1 MHRVRNSRCNA
12 SDTTTIRMVMR
23 TFNSLVLNFTVAIL
37 DFLYKGRDIQR
48 FWVLEEIA
56 RAPYFAFMSVLHFRE
71 SMGLRGPE
79 HTYLMKEHFEQTLNE
94 TEHLE
99 EMESRGG
106 NQYWIDRA
114 FARHLVLLYYW
125 IMVIYYAI
133 DPVSAYDINEK
144 IEYHA
149 AHTYEKY
156 LTTHPDDAKIVA
168 IRDDELQHAQELH
181 VAMEKINE
189 ITSFRT
195 KTNRESRATT
205 GTF

>member
-1 MHRVRNSRCNA
+1 MG
-12 SDTTTIRMVMR
+12 MR
-23 TFNSLVLNFTVAIL
+23 AFNSLVLNFTVAIL
-37 DFLYKGRDIQR
+37 DYLYNGRDIQR

-56 RAPYFAFMSVLHFRE
+56 RAPYFAFMSVLHYRE

-79 HTYLMKEHFEQTLNE
+79 HTYLMREHFEQTLNE

-106 NQYWIDRA
+106 SQYWIDRA

-133 DPVSAYDINEK
+133 DPVNAYDINEK

-156 LTTHPDDAKIVA
+156 LTDHPNDAKIVE
-168 IRDDELQHAQELH
+168 IRNDEVQHAKELH
-181 VAMEKINE
+181 AAMEKINE
-189 ITSFRT
+189 ITHFRRT

>member
-1 MHRVRNSRCNA
+1 MKRINNLILSLTV
-12 SDTTTIRMVMR
+12 TI
-23 TFNSLVLNFTVAIL
+23 I
-37 DFLYKGRDIQR
+37 DYLYRGRDIPR

-56 RAPYFAFMSVLHFRE
+56 RAPYFSFMSVLHFRE

-106 NQYWIDRA
+106 SQYWIDRA

-125 IMVIYYAI
+125 IMVFYYVI

-156 LTTHPDDAKIVA
+156 LTDHPDDAKIIA

-189 ITSFRT
+189 TTNFRT
-195 KTNRESRATT
+195 KTNREPRTTT

>member
-1 MHRVRNSRCNA
+1 MGMKA
-12 SDTTTIRMVMR
+12 
-23 TFNSLVLNFTVAIL
+23 FNSLVLNFTVAIL
-37 DFLYKGRDIQR
+37 DYLYKGRDIQR

-56 RAPYFAFMSVLHFRE
+56 RAPYFAFMSVLHYRE

-125 IMVIYYAI
+125 IMVFYYAI

-156 LTTHPDDAKIVA
+156 LTDHPDDARIVE

>member
-1 MHRVRNSRCNA
+1 MGMKA
-12 SDTTTIRMVMR
+12 
-23 TFNSLVLNFTVAIL
+23 FNSLVLNFTVAIL
-37 DFLYKGRDIQR
+37 DYLYKGRDIQR

-125 IMVIYYAI
+125 IMVIYYTI

>member
-1 MHRVRNSRCNA
+1 MG
-12 SDTTTIRMVMR
+12 MK
-23 TFNSLVLNFTVAIL
+23 TFNSLVLNFTVVIL

-125 IMVIYYAI
+125 IMVIYYTI

-156 LTTHPDDAKIVA
+156 LTYHPDDAKIVE
-168 IRDDELQHAQELH
+168 IRNDEVQHAQELH
-181 VAMEKINE
+181 AAMEKINE
-189 ITSFRT
+189 ITTFRT

-205 GTF
+205 GTL